1 MWIQIKLLWKILE
14 FYLYIYFKDVWA
26 GSTSTVCFSFVQY
39 CSFISRFMSTVLL
52 FFVFVLVNLV
62 ILILSF
68 QEPYVANALLPRMCS
83 KWYFGWVTATLWWIQ
98 WYTGSP
104 VKNSNVPF
112 GTFLLVSAAKN
123 LTASSRFSGTL
134 STITKNGPIATFRPQ
149 TRRWKPSKTTSA
161 KIALKSASRIAEPR
175 VWDRTGIPISI

>member
-1 MWIQIKLLWKILE
+1 MFEQEVHPLFASLLSNIVLS
-14 FYLYIYFKDVWA
+14 YL
-26 GSTSTVCFSFVQY
+26 GSCLQCF
-39 CSFISRFMSTVLL
+39 CSFF
-52 FFVFVLVNLV
+52 V

-112 GTFLLVSAAKN
+112 GTFLLASAAKN

-149 TRRWKPSKTTSA
+149 TRKWKPSKTTSA
-161 KIALKSASRIAEPR
+161 KIAWKNASRIAEPR
-175 VWDRTGIPISI
+175 VSDRTVIPISI

>member
-1 MWIQIKLLWKILE
+1 MNTRMWIQIKPFWKCLR

-26 GSTSTVCFSFVQY
+26 GSASTVCFSFVQY
-39 CSFISRFMSTVLL
+39 CSFVYSVVGC
-52 FFVFVLVNLV
+52 FVVILV

-68 QEPYVANALLPRMCS
+68 QEPYVANALLPMMCS

-112 GTFLLVSAAKN
+112 GTFLRASAAKS

-149 TRRWKPSKTTSA
+149 TRRWNPSKTTSA

>member
-1 MWIQIKLLWKILE
+1 MFEQEVHPLFAFLLSNIVLS
-14 FYLYIYFKDVWA
+14 YL
-26 GSTSTVCFSFVQY
+26 GSCLQCCWCFLGV
-39 CSFISRFMSTVLL
+39 I
-52 FFVFVLVNLV
+52 LV

-149 TRRWKPSKTTSA
+149 TRKWKPSKTTSA
-161 KIALKSASRIAEPR
+161 KIAWKNASRIAEPR